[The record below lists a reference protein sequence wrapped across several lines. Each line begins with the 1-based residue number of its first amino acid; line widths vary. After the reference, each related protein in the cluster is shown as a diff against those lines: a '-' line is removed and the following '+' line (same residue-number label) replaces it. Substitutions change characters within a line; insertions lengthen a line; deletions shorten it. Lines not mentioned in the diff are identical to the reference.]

1 MRRCIDIFAPPT
13 KRGLFETLTTAQQSS
28 TKHSSTKQ
36 LNKAAQ
42 QSSSTKRSTKR
53 STKHLNKAA

>member
-28 TKHSSTKQ
+28 TKHSSTKHSSTKQ
-36 LNKAAQ
+36 LNKA
-42 QSSSTKRSTKR
+42 
-53 STKHLNKAA
+53 LNKAA